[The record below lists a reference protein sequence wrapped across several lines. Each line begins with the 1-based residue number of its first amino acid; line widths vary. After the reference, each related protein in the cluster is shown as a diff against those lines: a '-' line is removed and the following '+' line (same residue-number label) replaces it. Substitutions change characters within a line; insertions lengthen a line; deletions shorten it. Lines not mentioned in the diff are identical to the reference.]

1 LGWQRERG
9 TARRSWKRQRGAT
22 LVEFALSVMLLLTL
36 MLGVVEFG
44 RALYAYHFTSH
55 AARQAARWA
64 AVNGST
70 CSDDS
75 SCNGSSGM
83 NSGYAT
89 ATDIQD
95 YAKNLAPLGMNPSDL
110 TVTACWPSAQ
120 STSLSCASSLATEPT
135 SCSTYPTALGCNC
148 YSASIG
154 SADTDANSPGCVV
167 EVTVNYDFHFIFP
180 FVRAGSLMLSSTSQS
195 IITH

>member
-1 LGWQRERG
+1 MAQMSGKQE
-9 TARRSWKRQRGAT
+9 RGAT

-55 AARQAARWA
+55 AARTAARWA

-70 CSDDS
+70 CAGDS
-75 SCNGSSGM
+75 SCDGSYGM

-89 ATDIQD
+89 ATDIET

-110 TVTACWPSAQ
+110 TATACWPSAQ
-120 STSLSCASSLATEPT
+120 SASLSCASSLATEPT
-135 SCSTYPTALGCNC
+135 SCSTYPTAPGCNC

-167 EVTVNYDFHFIFP
+167 EVTVKYDFHFIFP
-180 FVRAGSLMLSSTSQS
+180 FVHAGALMLSSTSQS